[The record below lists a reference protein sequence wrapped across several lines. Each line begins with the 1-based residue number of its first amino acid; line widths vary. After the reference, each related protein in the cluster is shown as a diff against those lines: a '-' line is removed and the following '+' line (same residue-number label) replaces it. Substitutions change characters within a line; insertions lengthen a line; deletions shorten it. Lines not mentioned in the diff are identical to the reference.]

1 MELAHG
7 AGRWSLEPGAWSLE
21 PGAWS
26 LESGAGA
33 WSTWSWSLAHGACD
47 SDVTGSTL
55 ISLKYFYFP
64 LQHFP
69 LQRCNGNEPY
79 FTSNVAIPVTSCY
92 TAVRY
97 THRHLIH
104 MNSPVPRFGP
114 GSVQGRLD
122 PEHLDTRHSPA
133 RSVLASKRALIGS
146 ISTSTRAGVE
156 PELLANRTGHHQVEP
171 TVSFYWF

>member
-1 MELAHG
+1 MFANLLEARTGAGAGAAECHRDVTGTTLISLQRLLFPLHHCDIHELELENGRWSLELAHG
-7 AGRWSLEPGAWSLE
+7 ACRWSLVAGAWSLEPGRWSLE

-69 LQRCNGNEPY
+69 LH
-79 FTSNVAIPVTSCY
+79 PVTP
-92 TAVRY
+92 
-97 THRHLIH
+97 L
-104 MNSPVPRFGP
+104 
-114 GSVQGRLD
+114 
-122 PEHLDTRHSPA
+122 
-133 RSVLASKRALIGS
+133 
-146 ISTSTRAGVE
+146 
-156 PELLANRTGHHQVEP
+156 
-171 TVSFYWF
+171 

>member
-1 MELAHG
+1 MVSTSPWYLRRHGIHIVMFANLLEARAGAWSLAHG
-7 AGRWSLEPGAWSLE
+7 AGAWSMVARAWSLEPGLWRMELVAGAWSLAHGAGAWSWSLE

-69 LQRCNGNEPY
+69 LQ
-79 FTSNVAIPVTSCY
+79 
-92 TAVRY
+92 
-97 THRHLIH
+97 
-104 MNSPVPRFGP
+104 
-114 GSVQGRLD
+114 
-122 PEHLDTRHSPA
+122 
-133 RSVLASKRALIGS
+133 
-146 ISTSTRAGVE
+146 
-156 PELLANRTGHHQVEP
+156 
-171 TVSFYWF
+171 

>member
-1 MELAHG
+1 MELVTRA
-7 AGRWSLEPGAWSLE
+7 WSLENGRWHMEHLEHGRWRMGPGAWSWSLE

-47 SDVTGSTL
+47 SDVTGSTV

-64 LQHFP
+64 LH
-69 LQRCNGNEPY
+69 RCNGNEPY

-97 THRHLIH
+97 THRHLIQ

-133 RSVLASKRALIGS
+133 
-146 ISTSTRAGVE
+146 
-156 PELLANRTGHHQVEP
+156 
-171 TVSFYWF
+171 